1 MALVLKKLVTR
12 SSSAVV
18 PYLRVPPNYPR
29 SFSAVSSSFLGNK
42 FHKLVGSMIMKWML
56 NNNNIPYTNC
66 YAVKITSKGEEC
78 LKLDMD
84 ENQNVILIDGHLM
97 SFFNIPGIEKTTE
110 TDKEVRVFL
119 DLAMKD
125 IDHNT
130 MKAKL
135 KKRDNALLINGY
147 VQKDDI
153 RKYYDARVELPLPP
167 QEICESVKT
176 EIKDGGLV
184 VTIPK
189 VAGQEGTSS
198 KTTKLT
204 N

>member
-18 PYLRVPPNYPR
+18 PYLRVPPNYHRP
-29 SFSAVSSSFLGNK
+29 FSAVHGPSSLGSQINK
-42 FHKLVGSMIMKWML
+42 FAKSMIMRWML
-56 NNNNIPYTNC
+56 NNSIPYTNC
-66 YAVKITSKGEEC
+66 YAVKITSNGEER

-97 SFFNIPGIEKTTE
+97 SSFNIPGIEKTTE
-110 TDKEVRVFL
+110 TDEEVRVFL
-119 DLAMKD
+119 DLEMKD

-130 MKAKL
+130 MKAIL
-135 KKRDNALLINGY
+135 KKKDNALIISGY
-147 VQKDDI
+147 VQKEDV
-153 RKYYDARVELPLPP
+153 RKYHDARVELPLLPC
-167 QEICESVKT
+167 EICESSIKT

-189 VAGQEGTSS
+189 VVNKKPSQR
-198 KTTKLT
+198 LL
-204 N
+204 ND